1 MKGVQKQPCWGGTH
15 WEAATVASGEPG
27 VTRRKSP
34 ETRHARR
41 CRADLSLRPCRL
53 SPRVGSLQSR
63 DRRGRGCFHR
73 HTRACEDGAQDRPA
87 VGRGGDSG
95 ADEGSARSGQTRI
108 PWAMGGPCA
117 SVQTASFCHVP
128 LQDHIRA
135 DRTPEIRPSTF
146 YLFVFFISVA
156 SLPRIFFPLVLE
168 RVEGRGRRERDRE
181 AGVDVRETQPSAAS
195 ARTLHPAGACS
206 PGTCLGLGPRSLRC
220 AGQHPHH

>member
-1 MKGVQKQPCWGGTH
+1 MPSHKDGQKFRHEQVPGVGRNDLRYIFIYNRMKNNGRGGEGRGDRPKAPRTHVCEHNRLEMENVNFQGAVGVKGVQKQPCWGGTR
-15 WEAATVASGEPG
+15 WEAATVARGEPG

-63 DRRGRGCFHR
+63 PVVGAFTD
-73 HTRACEDGAQDRPA
+73 TRACEDGAQDRPA
-87 VGRGGDSG
+87 VGGGGDSG
-95 ADEGSARSGQTRI
+95 ADEGSARSGQTQI

-146 YLFVFFISVA
+146 YLFVFF
-156 SLPRIFFPLVLE
+156 
-168 RVEGRGRRERDRE
+168 
-181 AGVDVRETQPSAAS
+181 
-195 ARTLHPAGACS
+195 
-206 PGTCLGLGPRSLRC
+206 
-220 AGQHPHH
+220 